1 MTTKRNVA
9 LVATGV
15 AIVAGAAFASAAP
28 ANGERRAAEI
38 FRGMASK
45 LTQSKTVQ
53 VDAERQMDPVLARQ
67 TGMPERASL
76 DVAVMR
82 PDLMRVR
89 TVAANDVRV
98 LLADGQKVTVLDEKM
113 NLYASVPLSG
123 SIDDVSDALEKRF
136 GFAPPLGELLSN
148 DPQRSIGER
157 TRSMA
162 YGGETTID
170 GKRHHR
176 LLLKGERADAE
187 LTVSAEEQ
195 LPKLMVVT
203 FKDTPGSPKL
213 RFTFSGWRLGAPMER
228 SDFAF
233 DPPKGARQ
241 VEMVPVEALEPPSAS
256 QEPAATPPARQGNS
270 GKPERRGR

>member
-1 MTTKRNVA
+1 MTSKQHVA
-9 LVATGV
+9 LITAGM
-15 AIVAGAAFASAAP
+15 AIVGAAALASAAP

-45 LTQSKTVQ
+45 LAESKTVQ
-53 VDAERQMDPVLARQ
+53 VDAERQMDPVLAKQ
-67 TGMPERASL
+67 TGMPERATL

-82 PDLMRVR
+82 PDLLRVR
-89 TVAANDVRV
+89 TVAPNDVRV

-113 NLYASVPLSG
+113 NLYASVPVSG
-123 SIDDVSDALEKRF
+123 SIDNVSDALEKRF

-148 DPQRSIGER
+148 DPQRSIGAR

-176 LLLKGERADAE
+176 LLLKGDMADAE
-187 LTVSAEEQ
+187 LTVSAEDQ
-195 LPKLMVVT
+195 LPRSLVVT
-203 FKDTPGSPKL
+203 YKDTPGNPKL
-213 RFTFSGWRLGAPMER
+213 RFTLSGWRLDAPMER
-228 SDFAF
+228 SAFAF

-241 VEMVPVEALEPPSAS
+241 VEMVPVEALEPPGAG
-256 QEPAATPPARQGNS
+256 QEAAPSRQGNS
-270 GKPERRGR
+270 GKPERRSR